1 MICLRLK
8 LGCHRERLSGKL
20 THFQILI
27 GTFRHRYLIIA
38 ITSQNLNQTFF
49 TDKQIE
55 ALFRRIDSQIP
66 KLGNLHLNSSNFL
79 TPVYH
84 QYGGCCTVIFFKLTI
99 FRSFNGYLI
108 AIHSSR
114 SHTFIERFYI
124 IIAITGGDT
133 HRNFVSLQQCYR
145 AIINH

>member
-20 THFQILI
+20 THFLILI

-84 QYGGCCTVIFFKLTI
+84 QYGGFCTVIFFKLTI

-108 AIHSSR
+108 
-114 SHTFIERFYI
+114 ERVYI